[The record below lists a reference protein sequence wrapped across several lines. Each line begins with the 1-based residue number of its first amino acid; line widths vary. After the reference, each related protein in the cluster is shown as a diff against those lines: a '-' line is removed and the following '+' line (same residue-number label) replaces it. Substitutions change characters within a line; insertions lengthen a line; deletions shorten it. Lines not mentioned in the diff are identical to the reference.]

1 MDVSGII
8 PCKPIQDLL
17 DVLISNGAKV
27 EKAEIS
33 DFHFKELSFVV
44 KFESMLKNIDGIS
57 IDNIEKHDDST
68 FFCKCH
74 WSKVLIQKSREC

>member
-1 MDVSGII
+1 MEVSGIT

-17 DVLISNGAKV
+17 DILISKGAKV

-44 KFESMLKNIDGIS
+44 KFESLQKDIDGIS

-74 WSKVLIQKSREC
+74 WSKVFIQK